1 MKNLVF
7 FYPKIDDDGLKR
19 TFILYLKFFSKK
31 YNIVVI
37 TSSPNLKVPKEL
49 LSKITVDSI
58 ENSILEKI
66 SFINN
71 FLCLCKIFKYLNKKT
86 VFFSLDKHSYLL
98 VLKFFK
104 INLKLILRIPNPI
117 MTKKISGNKIFS
129 NYAGNFIGNLD
140 LSLSRYA
147 DKVIIYSKKNFNFVK
162 KKYKLKNLILIRNFF
177 EKKGKIKDKKIK
189 KSYNIFFIG
198 RLEINKDPYFFLKSL
213 IKIKNLNFNIHIV
226 GEGSEKKKLKKLK
239 NMYDKINIK
248 IYGHI
253 HNPFEKLYKDMDL
266 FCLTSRFDGTPNVLG
281 EAISYKIPCI
291 APKSV
296 GSVDELLGNGKFG
309 NIYKPE
315 NEKSFIN
322 AVRSALK
329 NYRESIRKANLA
341 YINLELFN
349 KKNTLDRLN
358 KNIANL
364 TY

>member
-31 YNIVVI
+31 YNIAVI
-37 TSSPNLKVPKEL
+37 TSSSNLKVPKEL
-49 LSKITVDSI
+49 LSKIKVDSI

-104 INLKLILRIPNPI
+104 INFKLILRIPNPI
-117 MTKKISGNKIFS
+117 MKKRILENKFFS

-140 LSLSRYA
+140 LKLLRYA
-147 DKVIIYSKKNFNFVK
+147 DKVIVYSKKNFNFVK
-162 KKYKLKNLILIRNFF
+162 KKYKLNNLILVRNFF
-177 EKKGKIKDKKIK
+177 EKKRKIKNKKMK

-198 RLEINKDPYFFLKSL
+198 RLEINKDPYFFLNSL
-213 IKIKNLNFNIHIV
+213 IKIKNLNFKIHII

-239 NMYDKINIK
+239 SMNDKINIK

-253 HNPFEKLYKDMDL
+253 HDPFEKLNKDIDL

-309 NIYKPE
+309 NVYKPG

-322 AVRSALK
+322 NVTKAIK
-329 NYRESIRKANLA
+329 NYRQSIFKANLA
-341 YINLELFN
+341 YTNLELFN

-358 KNIANL
+358 KNILNL
-364 TY
+364 QY